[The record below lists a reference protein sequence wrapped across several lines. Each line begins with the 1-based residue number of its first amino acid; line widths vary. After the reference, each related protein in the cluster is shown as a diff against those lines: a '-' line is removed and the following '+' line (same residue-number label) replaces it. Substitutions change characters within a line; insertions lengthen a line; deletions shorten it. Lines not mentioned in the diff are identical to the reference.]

1 MEEKELYL
9 SPINGS
15 VKVEIYRKK
24 IKNVHLKVFRS
35 LTVYLSVPEQVP
47 NDWIDN
53 FLNQRTKWIDDQIT
67 KYKKSSGYN
76 NLSDIRNGSSTQFL
90 GKDMRILK
98 EASLQNHVEV
108 DEKKVVVYL
117 RKTDDEDMLQRTF
130 TMWWRET
137 ARTLFQK
144 ETDLCFDRVFKKYGI
159 DRPIL
164 CIKKMI
170 SLTQIILT

>member
-15 VKVEIYRKK
+15 VKVEIYRKR

-47 NDWIDN
+47 TDWIDN

-108 DEKKVVVYL
+108 DEKKWLSTSEKPMMRICYKEHL
-117 RKTDDEDMLQRTF
+117 QCGGEKQHEHCFRKKPICVLTEYSKNTALTDRYF
-130 TMWWRET
+130 
-137 ARTLFQK
+137 A
-144 ETDLCFDRVFKKYGI
+144 
-159 DRPIL
+159 
-164 CIKKMI
+164 
-170 SLTQIILT
+170 